1 KRGYLGISLESV
13 HDEFAKVYGLPETK
27 GAIVTSV
34 TPTES
39 GQATPAAKAG
49 IQASDIIVEFEGS
62 PVASAPD
69 LIQRVASTPVGQ
81 QTTLVFLRDTNG
93 KLEKKTVSVVLSER
107 PVTDDNAKDW
117 VEPTKSTSKSPDP
130 KGNALHLGI
139 TLAELTPQLITERKL
154 TGIQGLLV
162 KDIDPDGLVAEIRLP
177 PNNAPALVLGDVIN
191 RINRVPVNTLADF
204 QRVLNTLHPGDPIV
218 LNVTSTQRDR
228 NGDRQVPRIVQFTYQ

>member
-1 KRGYLGISLESV
+1 
-13 HDEFAKVYGLPETK
+13 LPETK

-49 IQASDIIVEFEGS
+49 LQASDVIVEFEGT
-62 PVASAPD
+62 PVNNAPD

-81 QTTLVFLRDTNG
+81 QTTLAFLRDVNG
-93 KLEKKTVSVVLSER
+93 KQEKKTVSVVLSER
-107 PVTDDNAKDW
+107 PNTDDNVKEW
-117 VEPTKSTSKSPDP
+117 VEPTKTTPKSQDP

-139 TLAELTPQLITERKL
+139 TLAELTPQLIAERKL
-154 TGIQGLLV
+154 TGVQGLLV

-177 PNNAPALVLGDVIN
+177 PTNSPALVLGDVIN
-191 RINRVPVNTLADF
+191 RINRVPVNSLADF
-204 QRVLNTLHPGDPIV
+204 QRVLNTLKPGDPIV